1 LEFCGGRLKNIMI
14 KLIIF
19 DWDDVITLGSK
30 EGYFKCYH
38 ETMAE
43 LGVFLNP
50 EEERN
55 RILAKWGKSQLE
67 ELRELLQERPEL
79 LDRAHE
85 IYERKLF
92 GDTFVDELR
101 INGGTIGLL
110 RELSSKYKL
119 CVATAVNPR
128 LLKEVV
134 MPKFNIPQVFS
145 QIIFSCEISDP
156 EKQKP
161 HPYML
166 EEMMR
171 TQGMKPEETILVGDS
186 KAEVIMARNASVL
199 PVVVLTGHLNREE
212 AEELNVESI
221 IEEVTYLPGVLEKLA
236 VDLTL

>member
-1 LEFCGGRLKNIMI
+1 MI

-43 LGVFLNP
+43 LGISLDP
-50 EEERN
+50 EEEKR

-67 ELRELLQERPEL
+67 ELRELLRERPEL
-79 LDRAHE
+79 VEKAHG
-85 IYERKLF
+85 IYEKKLF
-92 GDTFVDELR
+92 GNTFVDELR

-110 RELSSKYKL
+110 QELSLKYKL

-134 MPKFNIPQVFS
+134 MPKFGVPQVFS
-145 QIIFSCEISDP
+145 QIVFSCEISDP

-161 HPYML
+161 HPYMV
-166 EEMMR
+166 EEIMMV
-171 TQGMKPEETILVGDS
+171 QGMKPEEIILVGDS
-186 KAEVIMARNASVL
+186 RAEVIMARNAKVL
-199 PVVVLTGHLNREE
+199 PVVVLTGHLSRGE
-212 AEELNVESI
+212 AEALKAEFI
-221 IEEVTYLPGVLEKLA
+221 IDEVTDLPSVLEKFT
-236 VDLTL
+236 VN

>member
-1 LEFCGGRLKNIMI
+1 MI

-43 LGVFLNP
+43 LGVFLDP
-50 EEERN
+50 EEERK

-67 ELRELLQERPEL
+67 ELRELLKERPEL
-79 LDRAHE
+79 VGKAHE

-92 GDTFVDELR
+92 GNTFVDELR
-101 INGGTIGLL
+101 INSGTVDLL
-110 RELSSKYKL
+110 KKLSSSYKL
-119 CVATAVNPR
+119 CVATAVNPK
-128 LLKEVV
+128 LLNEVV
-134 MPKFNIPQVFS
+134 TPKFNIPQVFS
-145 QIIFSCEISDP
+145 QIVFSCEISDP

-166 EEMMR
+166 KEIMR
-171 TQGMKPEETILVGDS
+171 TQKIKPEETILVGDS

-199 PVVVLTGHLNREE
+199 PVVVLTGHLSKEE
-212 AEELNVESI
+212 AEELKAEFI
-221 IEEVTYLPGVLEKLA
+221 IEDVTSLPSVLEKIDA
-236 VDLTL
+236 GSAC

>member
-1 LEFCGGRLKNIMI
+1 MI

-38 ETMAE
+38 ETMAD
-43 LGVFLNP
+43 LGVVLDM
-50 EEERN
+50 EEERK
-55 RILAKWGKSQLE
+55 RILAKWGKSQIE
-67 ELRELLQERPEL
+67 ELRELLKERPEMVEK
-79 LDRAHE
+79 AHE

-92 GDTFVDELR
+92 GNTFVDELR
-101 INGGTIGLL
+101 INDGTIELL
-110 RELSSKYKL
+110 QKLNLDYKL
-119 CVATAVNPR
+119 CVATAANPR

-166 EEMMR
+166 EEIMR
-171 TQGMKPEETILVGDS
+171 TQRMKPEETILVGDS
-186 KAEVIMARNASVL
+186 KAEVIMARNASAL

-221 IEEVTYLPGVLEKLA
+221 IEDVTYLPGVLEKIDA
-236 VDLTL
+236 GFIR